1 MNFTLKGLYF
11 IADRS
16 LSKKSVIEDVK
27 AAVNAGVRIVQYRE
41 KNLDD
46 DAMTAEAKQIAGI
59 CKGKALFIVNDRVKV
74 ALASNADGVHIG
86 PYDMD
91 FIDVRKILGSKKI
104 IGVTVSS
111 LEDAKRFEDFG
122 ADYISLSPVFS
133 TSTKKDAG
141 EPIGLDVVRQASKSL
156 RVPFTVIGGI
166 NFGNLGDVVEAGA
179 ESVCMMSAIL
189 KAEDVGEEIRKA
201 ERIIH
206 EHAARKGKK

>member
-189 KAEDVGEEIRKA
+189 KAEDVGEEIKKA

-206 EHAARKGKK
+206 EHAARKSKK